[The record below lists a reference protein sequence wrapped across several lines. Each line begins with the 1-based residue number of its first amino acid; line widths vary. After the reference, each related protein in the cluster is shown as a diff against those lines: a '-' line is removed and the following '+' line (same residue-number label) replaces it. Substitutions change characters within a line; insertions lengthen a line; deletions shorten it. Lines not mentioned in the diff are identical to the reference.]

1 LLTNRGMSPHPPL
14 TESFALLGA
23 TLLLGASGSLHCALM
38 CGPLACAAQGAS
50 SDSRERRRAAVAYH
64 LARFAGYAVIGG
76 LFGGVGR
83 AVGATLAVSTRPV
96 LPWLVAGLLV
106 ASVLDLGKLLARVPP
121 IPGVTKILRWGG
133 RARARLTGPR
143 RAALFGAMT
152 PLLPCGL
159 LYGLYA
165 SALASGG
172 VVSGAALGGAFALGA
187 VPVLAALQLHAG
199 LVARITRPRW
209 VRGMVALSAAAV
221 LVYRALQPAAGSC
234 H

>member
-1 LLTNRGMSPHPPL
+1 MSPHTL
-14 TESFALLGA
+14 ATDGWAVLGA

-50 SDSRERRRAAVAYH
+50 TNPRERRRAAIAYH
-64 LARFAGYAVIGG
+64 LARFAGYAVVGG
-76 LFGGVGR
+76 LFGGIGR

-133 RARARLTGPR
+133 MARARLTGPR

-172 VVSGAALGGAFALGA
+172 VVSGAAIGGAFALGA
-187 VPVLAALQLHAG
+187 VPALAALQLHAG
-199 LVARITRPRW
+199 LVARVTRPRW
-209 VRGMVALSAAAV
+209 VRGVVALSAAAV
-221 LVYRALQPAAGSC
+221 LIYRAMLPAQHAC